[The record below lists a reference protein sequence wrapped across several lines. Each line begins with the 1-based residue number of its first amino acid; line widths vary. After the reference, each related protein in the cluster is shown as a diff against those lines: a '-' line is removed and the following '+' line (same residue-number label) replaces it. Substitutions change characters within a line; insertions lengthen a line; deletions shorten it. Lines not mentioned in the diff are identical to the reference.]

1 MGVNA
6 QTAVPAFTA
15 GQVLT
20 AAQMTQVNTG
30 IPVFAD
36 TTARDAAFGGA
47 GEKVLAEGQFAYIE
61 ASNTTQ
67 YYDGSSWASVGVTP
81 GLTIVQAA
89 TTFTTV
95 SAINVNSVFT
105 STYTNYRIVFNPS
118 AASAGGSIT
127 VKMRASGTD
136 TSTNY
141 ATRTFYGSP
150 ATGGVYASDSLGTD
164 EWYLGN
170 ISTTS
175 GTGNGVIDIYNPQT
189 TVPTAITAQFLGGE
203 TGVGIFTYL
212 TAGHQNSATQFD
224 GLSFLISA
232 GTFTGTYTIY
242 GYSK

>member
-1 MGVNA
+1 MGANA
-6 QTAVPAFTA
+6 QTSVPAFA
-15 GQVLT
+15 DGQILT
-20 AAQMTQVNTG
+20 GQQQTEINTG
-30 IPVFAD
+30 IPVFA
-36 TTARDAAFGGA
+36 TSVERDAAFGGT
-47 GEKVLAEGQFAYIE
+47 GEKVLAEGQFAFLE
-61 ASNTTQ
+61 DTNVTQ
-67 YYDGSSWASVGVTP
+67 FYDGSTWQSVGVTP

-95 SAINVNSVFT
+95 SAININSVFT

-127 VKMRASGTD
+127 MKMRASATD

-141 ATRTFYGSP
+141 VTRTFYGSP
-150 ATGGVYASDSLGTD
+150 ATGGVYASDSLGND

-175 GTGNGVIDIYNPQT
+175 GTGNGVIDIYNPET

-224 GLSFLISA
+224 GLSLLISA

>member
-1 MGVNA
+1 MGANA
-6 QTAVPAFTA
+6 TTFVPTYVA
-15 GQVLT
+15 GEILT
-20 AAQMTQVNTG
+20 AADLNVTNSG

-36 TTARDAAFGGA
+36 STARDAAFGGT
-47 GEKVLAEGQFAYIE
+47 GEKVLAEGQYAYLE
-61 ASNTTQ
+61 STNATQ
-67 YYDGSSWASVGVTP
+67 YYDGSAWQSVGVTP

-89 TTFTTV
+89 TAFTTV
-95 SAINVNSVFT
+95 SAININSVFT

-127 VKMRASGTD
+127 MKMRASGTD

-150 ATGGVYASDSLGTD
+150 ATGGVYTSDSLGTD